1 MPRIQPLTP
10 EEITDSIKIAFE
22 KHKQEFNARITNM
35 KSTMGRSLV
44 TFDVYMRWY
53 DLYNEVIKIVGE
65 RNAYLFAHAVSEGSN
80 CPLCT
85 TFFRKIIIEHGEK
98 PEELVLSEEEQTLL
112 DFGSEIANNKGEV
125 GDDLYQKIAAKY
137 AEAEIVVLVGFAGQ
151 MIATNIF
158 NNVLEVQI
166 DDYLAPYIPM
176 TGGV

>member
-10 EEITDSIKIAFE
+10 DEITPSVQEAFE

-35 KSTMGRSLV
+35 KSTMGKSLKV
-44 TFDVYMRWY
+44 FDVYMGWY
-53 DLYNEVIKIVGE
+53 DLYNEVIEITGE
-65 RNAYLFAHAVSEGSN
+65 RNAYLFAHAVSLGSN

-98 PEELVLSEEEQTLL
+98 PEELLLTDDEQTLL
-112 DFGSEIANNKGEV
+112 DFGSAIANNKGEV
-125 GDDLYQKIAAKY
+125 NNELYHRITQMYSEPQI
-137 AEAEIVVLVGFAGQ
+137 ITLVGFAGQ

-166 DDYLAPYIPM
+166 DDYLAPYIPL
-176 TGGV
+176 TKK